1 MKNRKKLFQK
11 LRKAEKELLV
21 ASPKRAAF
29 LTAKIVKWKGQVFD
43 E

>member
-1 MKNRKKLFQK
+1 MKNRKKLFKK

-21 ASPKRAAF
+21 APPKEAAK

-43 E
+43 